1 MNPAATLTTPLP
13 TADTASARTAP
24 PPAPGDD
31 RLRRVGLA
39 VVLVLLGGFGAW
51 AALAPLSSAAL
62 GNGVITVEGYRKTVQ
77 HLEGGIV
84 AAMAVRDGDAVQAG
98 QELLR
103 LEDTPARAQLEVL
116 RGELFQATAR
126 AARLEAQRDGRLRID
141 FPLALQAEAAR
152 DARAAEAV
160 RVQQQ
165 LFTARRRARDG
176 EAALYEQQV
185 AVLQSKARGLQAQ
198 LASREALVLSYGAER
213 EDYAALAAEG
223 YAERQRVREMERHE
237 AQSLGLRGELAAD
250 LAATD
255 LQVAE
260 TRLKIVQLD
269 RELQREVAKELAEA
283 QAELFA
289 LREKQRA
296 LDDTLARTVVR
307 APAAGT
313 VLGLAV
319 HTVGA
324 VVRPGDRLL
333 DIVPQAEKLVVEA
346 QLSPRDIDQVRVGQ
360 SAEVRFPAFGT
371 RRLPRLEGR
380 VVAVSADRLVDDTA
394 GQKLPYYLGRVE
406 LSGQG
411 LQALAEAR
419 LELRPGMP
427 AEVLVQTGERTLL
440 QYLMAPLRDM
450 GARALKEE

>member
-1 MNPAATLTTPLP
+1 MKPAAPLTTTLP
-13 TADTASARTAP
+13 TPDAASTRAAP
-24 PPAPGDD
+24 PGDR
-31 RLRRVGLA
+31 RLRRIGLA

-84 AAMAVRDGDAVQAG
+84 AALRVRDGDTVQVG

-103 LEDTPARAQLEVL
+103 LDDTQARAQLEVL
-116 RGELFQATAR
+116 RGELFQAAAR
-126 AARLEAQRDGRLRID
+126 AARLEAQRDGRPRID
-141 FPLALQAEAAR
+141 FPPLLTDAAR
-152 DARAAEAV
+152 DTRAGAAM

-165 LFTARRRARDG
+165 AFEARRRARDG
-176 EAALYEQQV
+176 EAALYQQQV

-198 LASREALVLSYGAER
+198 LASRDALVRSWGAER

-223 YAERQRVREMERHE
+223 YAERQRVREMERNE
-237 AQSLGLRGELAAD
+237 AQSLGLRGEIAAD
-250 LAATD
+250 LAGTE

-260 TRLKIVQLD
+260 TRLKIAQLD

-296 LDDTLARTVVR
+296 LEDTVARTVVH

-313 VLGLAV
+313 VLGLTV

-324 VVRPGDRLL
+324 VIRPGDRLL
-333 DIVPQAEKLVVEA
+333 DLVPQAEKLVVEA

-360 SAEVRFPAFGT
+360 SAEVRFPAFGS
-371 RRLPRLEGR
+371 RQLPRLEGR
-380 VVAVSADRLVDDTA
+380 VVAVSADRLLDDTA
-394 GQKLPYYLGRVE
+394 GQKLPYFLGRVE
-406 LSGQG
+406 LSGPG
-411 LQALAEAR
+411 LQALAQAR

-427 AEVLVQTGERTLL
+427 AEVLVHTGERTLL
-440 QYLMAPLRDM
+440 QYLLAPLRDV
-450 GARALKEE
+450 GARALREG